1 MTQSELTP
9 LTEPRTCGAPS
20 QSCCASAVSEWWS
33 PKQRNPLD
41 SKEAGIDR
49 VFLPPEDTRAACWL
63 RFACTLRPAPAQHGR

>member
-9 LTEPRTCGAPS
+9 LTEPRPCGAPS

-49 VFLPPEDTRAACWL
+49 VFYPL
-63 RFACTLRPAPAQHGR
+63 RTGGVLAPLHVAFWRHGR